1 MMTARTTTGGNGLPH
16 ISTTTD
22 NGWTTDAKNA
32 QEMSYDISWAFGMF
46 FHGFFFIVLT
56 FYFRYMMHSFSDIR
70 RVFNDDGQD
79 NDRGQWENEQQNSS
93 TLFFHVF
100 LFNKHVFISR
110 MPIAHAT
117 RETGPKRRVSR
128 IVLALGMCF

>member
-1 MMTARTTTGGNGLPH
+1 MTTARTTTGGNGLPH

-32 QEMSYDISWAFGMF
+32 QETSYDVSWAFGMF
-46 FHGFFFIVLT
+46 FHSFFFIVLT

-93 TLFFHVF
+93 TFFFHVF

-117 RETGPKRRVSR
+117 RETGPK
-128 IVLALGMCF
+128 